1 MNAILPGCCLKK
13 RGLLSAVYRREVDVY
28 HGDREK
34 HNPPNP
40 LYKHI
45 HLFPVDK
52 QLNVALF

>member
-1 MNAILPGCCLKK
+1 M
-13 RGLLSAVYRREVDVY
+13 SAVYRREVDVY